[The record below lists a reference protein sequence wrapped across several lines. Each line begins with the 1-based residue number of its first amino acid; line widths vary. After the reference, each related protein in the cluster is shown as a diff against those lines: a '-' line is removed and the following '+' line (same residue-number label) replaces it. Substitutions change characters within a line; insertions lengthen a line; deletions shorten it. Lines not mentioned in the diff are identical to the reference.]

1 MESGVCSRNEGMAA
15 TGLDGTSIQ
24 FSCTESTCIV
34 SMYRIDTIPLLHASA
49 ATTRGRGDFYLT
61 VWHVVDC
68 FLCVSCQIQTEKTTS
83 PSKNLILSYSHIRKL
98 YILTEKV
105 DRGSSRGAPSS
116 SKEAPSSSK
125 EAPVSSKGPQVVQKR
140 FNPRSRDARRLPRPR
155 STEGAAQSG
164 RAPSNG

>member
-1 MESGVCSRNEGMAA
+1 MMESGVCSRNEGMAA

-24 FSCTESTCIV
+24 FSCAESTCIV

-116 SKEAPSSSK
+116 SK
-125 EAPVSSKGPQVVQKR
+125 VS
-140 FNPRSRDARRLPRPR
+140 PRSLSFRWWSGSIR
-155 STEGAAQSG
+155 AAGTPAASRG
-164 RAPSNG
+164 RGPPRAPRRAAGPPVMANNGR

>member
-1 MESGVCSRNEGMAA
+1 MVQE
-15 TGLDGTSIQ
+15 Q
-24 FSCTESTCIV
+24 
-34 SMYRIDTIPLLHASA
+34 
-49 ATTRGRGDFYLT
+49 
-61 VWHVVDC
+61 
-68 FLCVSCQIQTEKTTS
+68 KTTTHGKICVALLNIKPPRHQS
-83 PSKNLILSYSHIRKL
+83 VLRRLPFVQCRHLGLPRAVKARLPRAVKAIALRPRAKKQRHHQKDLILIIIFSYSQII

>member
-68 FLCVSCQIQTEKTTS
+68 FLCVSCQIQTEKTTP
-83 PSKNLILSYSHIRKL
+83 PSNNLILSYSHIRKL

-116 SKEAPSSSK
+116 SKDAPSSSSFRSWR
-125 EAPVSSKGPQVVQKR
+125 AR
-140 FNPRSRDARRLPRPR
+140 FNPRGRDARRLPRPR

>member
-68 FLCVSCQIQTEKTTS
+68 FLCVSCQIHAKRNVQ
-83 PSKNLILSYSHIRKL
+83 IH
-98 YILTEKV
+98 
-105 DRGSSRGAPSS
+105 APGDV
-116 SKEAPSSSK
+116 EAPHGPPD
-125 EAPVSSKGPQVVQKR
+125 APRLTTHKGHTSAVAVPQVVQVL
-140 FNPRSRDARRLPRPR
+140 PHVVQEMPQAVQVRSQVVQVRPQVVQVR
-155 STEGAAQSG
+155 PHVVQG
-164 RAPSNG
+164 RTHVV